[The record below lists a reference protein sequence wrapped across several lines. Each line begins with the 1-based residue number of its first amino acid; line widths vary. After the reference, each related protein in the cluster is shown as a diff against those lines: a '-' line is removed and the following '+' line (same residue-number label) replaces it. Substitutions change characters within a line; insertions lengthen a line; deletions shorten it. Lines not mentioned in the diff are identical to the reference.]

1 VIATGQYGI
10 LRFEKHK
17 GASAGA
23 LEAHHERKKETYAS
37 NPDVDTSRSKDN
49 FHIIQPTGRYR
60 QEINSRIRAAGCRT
74 RKDSTRFVDTLITAS
89 PDFFNGKRR
98 EDIADY
104 FRRAAEFLFQRVGK
118 QNIISAVV
126 HMDEKTPHLHLTF
139 VPLTEDNRLSA
150 KEILGNRASLSK
162 WQDDFHAYM
171 LAAYPDLER
180 GESARETGR
189 THIPTRIF
197 KQAVQLTKQAQKI
210 QETLDSISPFNAAKK
225 REEAMEMLHKW
236 FPQMENFET
245 YLKKYQAALLQLK
258 KENDALVERAEA
270 NSAIRID
277 QRLEI
282 GQLQSDLR
290 KLQRF
295 VDAIP
300 PEMME
305 QLQAIRKQRRR
316 EQYRE
321 ER

>member
-1 VIATGQYGI
+1 M
-10 LRFEKHK
+10 
-17 GASAGA
+17 
-23 LEAHHERKKETYAS
+23 
-37 NPDVDTSRSKDN
+37 
-49 FHIIQPTGRYR
+49 
-60 QEINSRIRAAGCRT
+60 
-74 RKDSTRFVDTLITAS
+74 DTLITAS
-89 PDFFNGKRR
+89 PDFFYGKKR
-98 EDIADY
+98 ENIAAY
-104 FRRAAEFLFQRVGK
+104 FKRAAEFLCRRVGK
-118 QNIISAVV
+118 QNVISAVV
-126 HMDEKTPHLHLTF
+126 QMDEKTPHLHLTF

-150 KEILGNRASLSK
+150 KEILGNRVSLSK

-171 LAAYPDLER
+171 SAAYPDLER

-197 KQAVQLTKQAQKI
+197 KQSVRLTKQAQKI
-210 QETLDSISPFNAAKK
+210 QETLDSIRPFNAAKK
-225 REEAMEMLHKW
+225 REESAEMLHKW
-236 FPQMENFET
+236 FPQMESFEAC
-245 YLKKYQAALLQLK
+245 LKKYQAALNKLK
-258 KENDALVERAEA
+258 KDNAALVERAEA
-270 NSAIRID
+270 NSAVRID

-305 QLQAIRKQRRR
+305 QLRIIRKQRQK

>member
-1 VIATGQYGI
+1 MAQYGI

-17 GASAGA
+17 GAPAGA
-23 LEAHHERKKETYAS
+23 LEAHHERRKDQYAS
-37 NPDVDTSRSKDN
+37 NPDVDKSRSKDN
-49 FHIIQPTGRYR
+49 FHIIQPAGRYR
-60 QEINSRIRAAGCRT
+60 QEIDSRIKAAGCRT

-89 PDFFNGKRR
+89 PDFFYGKKR
-98 EDIADY
+98 EDIAAY
-104 FRRAAEFLFQRVGK
+104 FRRAAEFLCRRVGK
-118 QNIISAVV
+118 QNVISAVV

-150 KEILGNRASLSK
+150 KEILGNRVSLSK
-162 WQDDFHAYM
+162 WQDDFHAHM
-171 LAAYPDLER
+171 SAAYPDLER
-180 GESARETGR
+180 GESAWETGR

-197 KQAVQLTKQAQKI
+197 KQAVRLTKQAQKI
-210 QETLDSISPFNAAKK
+210 QETLDSISPFNAVKK
-225 REEAMEMLHKW
+225 REEAAEMLHKW
-236 FPQMENFET
+236 FPQMENFEA

-258 KENDALVERAEA
+258 KDNAALVERAEE
-270 NSAIRID
+270 NSAIRVD

-305 QLQAIRKQRRR
+305 RLRGIRRQRQK